1 VKISLC
7 GDAMTGPGVDQALP
21 IRTPRLLLGEGC
33 GEPRRAA
40 SATDVR
46 RLRESISHLAQ
57 NTRGQLDVGAKLLL
71 EKETL
76 AREELPPLEQ
86 LTPTI
91 AAATAA
97 AI

>member
-1 VKISLC
+1 VSP
-7 GDAMTGPGVDQALP
+7 DAL
-21 IRTPRLLLGEGC
+21 RRLLTSC
-33 GEPRRAA
+33 AKYRR
-40 SATDVR
+40 
-46 RLRESISHLAQ
+46 
-57 NTRGQLDVGAKLLL
+57 QLDLGAKLLL